1 MGIRCELC
9 DEFLPLFQLS
19 RLCPN
24 CYKIRTIVKCYDAEK
39 VLHCLDK
46 NFRVNY
52 ETETKIADTDTP
64 VVSEDETEKPKTRS
78 ETKKEKKELK

>member
-9 DEFLPLFQLS
+9 DEFLPIFQLS
-19 RLCPN
+19 RLCER

-52 ETETKIADTDTP
+52 ATETKIADTDSPT
-64 VVSEDETEKPKTRS
+64 VSDEEVEKPKT
-78 ETKKEKKELK
+78 KKKELK